1 MCLRNGN
8 AVAGERRRDGAA
20 TAGAVSAGHPEN
32 RKETRMRARQ
42 WMQIAAVASAVG
54 LAGGAIANDMDRTA
68 PSSDDA
74 SATVNG
80 NPAAQLGGDATN
92 PSSSMNG
99 NPAAQLGGDATN
111 PSSSAA
117 PGTAVPTPGYG
128 TAAPSTDVDS
138 STAIGNDAST
148 STLDNDATGT
158 TQGSTM
164 VSPKS
169 DMTTNAPSGGAR
181 YGSGSSA
188 TSISGSD
195 RLGSTNSANFDQ
207 WASDYASQ
215 HNGRITRQ
223 EFLNQM
229 ANRWDRLDMQHR
241 GYLTPQEM
249 DEFFVAAPDES
260 ATPPRTGS
268 DVRPGDMGPGS
279 AKGD

>member
-1 MCLRNGN
+1 MIRMCLRNGN
-8 AVAGERRRDGAA
+8 GVAGEWRRDGAA
-20 TAGAVSAGHPEN
+20 TAGAASAGHPEN

-74 SATVNG
+74 SATV
-80 NPAAQLGGDATN
+80 
-92 PSSSMNG
+92 NG